1 MKWNYLGD
9 SKWASVDG
17 RFTIEPVGYKWG
29 RKRSEKYDYFLLTE
43 VPTGR
48 KEHGNTT
55 AMMKR
60 KAGAITKENANAA
73 IQESERERSVRRACL
88 LEQLVHKRADR
99 IEPEGLR
106 DTCKNPD
113 EAGSVLAYPFDS
125 VRTSASKILM
135 DGEG

>member
-1 MKWNYLGD
+1 VKWKHLGD

-17 RFTIEPVGYKWG
+17 RFTIEPVGYQWE
-29 RKRSEKYDYFLLTE
+29 RKRSGKYDYFLLTE
-43 VPTGR
+43 VPTDR
-48 KEHGNTT
+48 KEHGNST
-55 AMMKR
+55 ATMKR
-60 KAGAITKENANAA
+60 KAEAITKESANVA
-73 IQESERERSVRRACL
+73 IQESERERSVRRAAL

-113 EAGSVLAYPFDS
+113 EEGSVLAYPFDS
-125 VRTSASKILM
+125 VRTSASEVFM